1 MQKFVIRG
9 IVIMR
14 KRGFWT
20 VVSAVAIL
28 AMAGVCSVA
37 SAAEWPTKPIT
48 IIVPHAAGGGTD
60 LIARLVFS
68 YAEKILGQKVIIVN
82 KPGAATEIGLTE
94 LALSKPDGYTWGF
107 ANSPQ
112 TQSLPIARKTK
123 FTMESFEPCCNIVYD
138 PGIIVVRADSQFK
151 SINEF
156 IEYAEENP
164 GVITVGNTGRGSDDD
179 IAVRIMERETGVKV
193 TQVPFDGAAPLTTAL
208 LGGHIAAGAINVTE
222 AVPYVNAQ
230 KMRAL
235 AVMDEER
242 SHLLPDVPTFKDL
255 GYNVVSGSA
264 RGISA
269 PAGTPK
275 EIIDKMAAV
284 VKQVLDDPDFQKKA
298 EEASQL
304 IKYMGPVEYK
314 EFMMQIYNDLEEMYK
329 QNPW

>member
-1 MQKFVIRG
+1 MK
-9 IVIMR
+9 
-14 KRGFWT
+14 KRRFWT
-20 VVSAVAIL
+20 LLSAVAIL
-28 AMAGVCSVA
+28 AMVGVCGVA

-138 PGIIVVRADSQFK
+138 PGIIVVRTDSQFK
-151 SINEF
+151 SMEEF
-156 IEYAEENP
+156 IGYAKENP
-164 GVITVGNTGRGSDDD
+164 GVITIGNTGRGSDDD
-179 IAVRIMERETGVKV
+179 IAVRLMERETGVKV

-242 SHLLPDVPTFKDL
+242 SHLLPDVPTFKEL
-255 GYNVVSGSA
+255 GYDVISGSA
-264 RGISA
+264 RGFSA
-269 PAGTPK
+269 PKGTPMVIIEKMSLAVK
-275 EIIDKMAAV
+275 ET
-284 VKQVLDDPDFQKKA
+284 LDDPDFKKKA
-298 EEASQL
+298 EEAYQL
-304 IKYMGPVEYK
+304 IKYMGPAEYK
-314 EFMMQIYNDLEEMYK
+314 RYLYELQETLKGLYEK
-329 QNPW
+329 SPW